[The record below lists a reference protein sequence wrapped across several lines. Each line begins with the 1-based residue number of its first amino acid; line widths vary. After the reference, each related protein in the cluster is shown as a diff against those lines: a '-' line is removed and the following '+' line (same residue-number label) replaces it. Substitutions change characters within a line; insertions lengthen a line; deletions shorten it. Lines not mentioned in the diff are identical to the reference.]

1 MSRVLRCS
9 GYDLVKTDVVRA
21 QGCTL
26 YDAQGRRTLDL
37 EAGVW
42 CAALGHN
49 HPRVNGVIRA
59 QLDRVAHL
67 ACIYSA
73 EVVEQAAQTVR
84 GTLPPPGGITG
95 ECADCNSPWRICN
108 KTVIIR
114 REFSN
119 DRYSSVTTV
128 VIVGEE
134 LGR

>member
-9 GYDLVKTDVVRA
+9 GYDLVVTDIVRA

-49 HPRVNGVIRA
+49 HPRVNDAIRQ

-67 ACIYSA
+67 VYRYSA
-73 EVVEQAAQTVR
+73 EVVEQAAQAVLE
-84 GTLPPPGGITG
+84 TLPFPEGQCLFLSLSTIPESRLQLRGA
-95 ECADCNSPWRICN
+95 CAHKRNGFVCQ
-108 KTVIIR
+108 
-114 REFSN
+114 SN
-119 DRYSSVTTV
+119 RLPYP
-128 VIVGEE
+128 
-134 LGR
+134 